1 MQREKEWR
9 DWRKK
14 RVWTII
20 QNVALIV
27 SGIINFA
34 TGFMNGS
41 PELDSKEPGVVKGGH
56 GIGSQVANAIGGAIV
71 NPIIFYNAMLGLK
84 QSQPGYVLLRT
95 ST

>member
-1 MQREKEWR
+1 M
-9 DWRKK
+9 
-14 RVWTII
+14 WTII

-34 TGFMNGS
+34 ANFLNGS
-41 PELDSKEPGVVKGGH
+41 PQLDSKEPGGVKGGH
-56 GIGSQVANAIGGAIV
+56 GHGGNVANVIGGAIV

-84 QSQPGYVLLRT
+84 QSQPGYVLLRS